1 MDLHKTLKPSHSV
14 ELAVRIKN
22 AHNEITYLKSML
34 ESGYEQGFVKII
46 IPIYD
51 GRSYNFHVGEK
62 FELIFKSGTDKTSNV
77 YKMPCE
83 VVNRMIENNM
93 PIVLVKQIGDY
104 EKIQRRQ
111 SFRLN
116 IYQTYTFHFNEN
128 EYELETKDLSS
139 TGMLALTTF
148 KLHPNDYFD
157 FTIDTNIHTQTHS
170 QYDINKRFKLICRVI
185 DCTFDEE
192 VRKYYVRIQFMDV
205 SNTQSQF
212 LLQYLYHKQT
222 EIYSIQHGFTTN
234 DEALS
239 KEEIVLLLAEEQK
252 ANQGRLLHVVDTF
265 MLALSAIFY
274 ILARPADAY
283 SMEVYYRVF
292 IPFNWNRNYLISA
305 AFTSLL
311 VMAISVYAMT
321 LGRKKS
327 ALKRYGLFTFVLA
340 SIVLILT
347 VVSTILNWD
356 VIY

>member
-34 ESGYEQGFVKII
+34 ESGYEQGLVKII

-51 GRSYNFHVGEK
+51 GRSYNFHVGEQ
-62 FELIFKSGTDKTSNV
+62 FDLIFKSGTDKTSNV
-77 YKMPCE
+77 YKIPCE
-83 VVNRMIENNM
+83 VVKRMIEHNM
-93 PIVLVKQIGDY
+93 PIVLVKKIGDY

-128 EYELETKDLSS
+128 DYELETKDLSS

-148 KLHPNDYFD
+148 KLHPDDYFD
-157 FTIDTNIHTQTHS
+157 FTIDTNIHTQTHP
-170 QYDINKRFKLICRVI
+170 QYDVNKRFKLICRVI

-192 VRKYYVRIQFMDV
+192 VRKYYVRIQFVDV
-205 SNTQSQF
+205 TNSQSQF

-234 DEALS
+234 DAALS
-239 KEEIVLLLAEEQK
+239 KEEIVTLLAEEQK
-252 ANQGRLLHVVDTF
+252 ANQGRLLHVINTF
-265 MLALSAIFY
+265 LLALSSIFY
-274 ILARPADAY
+274 FLARPADAY

-292 IPFNWNRNYLISA
+292 IPFNWNKNYLIGA
-305 AFTSLL
+305 GFTSLL
-311 VMAISVYAMT
+311 VMAISVYAMS
-321 LGRKKS
+321 LAHKKS
-327 ALKRYGLFTFVLA
+327 AIKRYGLFVFLCAGMIFT
-340 SIVLILT
+340 LT
-347 VVSTILNWD
+347 VISTIKNWN
-356 VIY
+356 ILY